1 MNNELSLMQP
11 LLGLTFVFLAMFGA
25 FWVVRKLQDKKNIFG
40 GKSIHVIEA
49 ASVGTRE
56 RLVIASVEG
65 RRLVLGVTSQSINL
79 LAELE
84 QAEVD
89 ENTSATAQSE
99 NMPFKAQLKRSLS
112 SVLPQRG
119 KQ

>member
-1 MNNELSLMQP
+1 MNGELSLVQP
-11 LLGLTFVFLAMFGA
+11 LLGLIFVFLAMFGA

-40 GKSIHVIEA
+40 GKAIHIIEA

-56 RLVIASVEG
+56 RVVIASVEG
-65 RRLVLGVTSQSINL
+65 KRLVLGITAHSINL
-79 LAELE
+79 LTELE
-84 QAEVD
+84 QTEEHGDAVIHESKKGSFK
-89 ENTSATAQSE
+89 NQLTQS
-99 NMPFKAQLKRSLS
+99 LG